1 MGASYGKKRTY
12 SIDQDPPRTG
22 VKTRRQNPSRAD
34 VQQHHAEGVHRRAPP
49 TCSSAHQT
57 NVQSEDVEL
66 IKPRKL
72 QNPVKSSRSHQELHR
87 ELLSR
92 RGCVEMKPELQRVLE
107 SRKREQLIR
116 QRKQEDDAHRK
127 MSPLEAELRKRH
139 DKLDELERQQEQQ
152 QQQDLRAPEFIKVKE
167 NLRRTSICKDEKM
180 V

>member
-1 MGASYGKKRTY
+1 
-12 SIDQDPPRTG
+12 
-22 VKTRRQNPSRAD
+22 AD
-34 VQQHHAEGVHRRAPP
+34 G
-49 TCSSAHQT
+49 SGDSAHQT

-139 DKLDELERQQEQQ
+139 DKLDEVRH
-152 QQQDLRAPEFIKVKE
+152 
-167 NLRRTSICKDEKM
+167 LRRSDAEVTGLGARCKLSYEVLSKTQRLAGKPPM
-180 V
+180 LGNHGNHVT

>member
-1 MGASYGKKRTY
+1 RGEEERRRRGGCGGEEEG
-12 SIDQDPPRTG
+12 G
-22 VKTRRQNPSRAD
+22 V
-34 VQQHHAEGVHRRAPP
+34 EG
-49 TCSSAHQT
+49 
-57 NVQSEDVEL
+57 DVEL

-139 DKLDELERQQEQQ
+139 DKLDEPHQSEPSEPELTVSQM
-152 QQQDLRAPEFIKVKE
+152 LRAQPRSSASPSERSFMCF
-167 NLRRTSICKDEKM
+167 N
-180 V
+180 